1 MACYTKAWCFEAG
14 TVRPGAVGSSNV
26 RPGGAGEVSYVGVIF
41 GDVQSG
47 RRGQA
52 GSALVK

>member
-1 MACYTKAWCFEAG
+1 MFMAG

-47 RRGQA
+47 RRG
-52 GSALVK
+52 